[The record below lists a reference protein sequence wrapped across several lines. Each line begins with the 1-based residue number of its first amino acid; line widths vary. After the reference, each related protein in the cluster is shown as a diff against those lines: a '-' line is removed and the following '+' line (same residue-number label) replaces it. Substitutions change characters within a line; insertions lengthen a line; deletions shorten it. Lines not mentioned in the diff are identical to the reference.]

1 MQLHRGMEDLLKLFA
16 AHVALGC
23 ELAAV
28 AVLALAAVEG
38 IAGVILA
45 GAQWRDAARK
55 KLVWVRFASWIILA
69 LEFTLAADIARTAI
83 SPSWNDIGQLAAIA
97 AIRTVLNLF
106 LERDVEA
113 YQHEFAKAESDRTAE
128 TSA

>member
-1 MQLHRGMEDLLKLFA
+1 MEALLKVIA
-16 AHVALGC
+16 VNVALGC
-23 ELAAV
+23 EIAAV

-38 IAGVILA
+38 VAGVLLA
-45 GAQWRDAARK
+45 GARWRDNDRK

-83 SPSWNDIGQLAAIA
+83 TPSWNDLGQLAAVA
-97 AIRTVLNLF
+97 AIRTFLNLF

-113 YQHEFAKAESDRTAE
+113 YQRAQEGRS
-128 TSA
+128 SA